1 MKKTC
6 TVSGKEFEITP
17 EEIKRRK
24 ELDVPLPT
32 LCPTERMRQRLIF
45 RNEHSLFR
53 RKCDGTDKTVISLY
67 PPEFK
72 TPVYDNEYWWSDNWD
87 AKRFGQDFDFS
98 KPFFEQFEKLWR
110 NVPKMARLQQ
120 GTIENSTFTNA
131 VSNLKNCYLVFSTN
145 SAEDCLYCLN
155 ADYNRDCVDC
165 FFVFKSEL
173 LYECTD
179 SSECYSCTHG
189 QRIRTC
195 TETHWSSDCV
205 GCQNCFACVGLRKKE
220 FHILNKPCT
229 REEWKSLIEDPKKQ
243 QEILKNLRKIYLDT
257 PRKHAEM
264 LHCEDCT
271 GDLLLHSQRA
281 HSCWDGFDLEDC
293 LYCDGLR
300 NAKNCL
306 DVSYY
311 GCSRENVG
319 LFNCEAVGHGASDIM
334 CSKLIW
340 GGSNS
345 VAYSYEC
352 FASHDLFGCCGLRHA
367 EYCIFNKQYTKE
379 EYFKLREK
387 IVSHMKKSDEWG
399 EFFPSEM
406 SPFCYNDTM
415 ANDFLPLTK
424 EAVVKKGWLWREKEK
439 SALYNGPVVKI
450 PLTIQETNDNI
461 CDKILTCEATG
472 TNYRVQ
478 KAELKFYR
486 KMNIPIPTICPNERY
501 RLRIATR
508 NPRNLWTRKC
518 DHCNKEIQTT
528 FAPDRPETVYCET
541 CYLNE
546 IN

>member
-6 TVSGKEFEITP
+6 TVSGKSFEITP
-17 EEIKRRK
+17 EEIAQRK

-32 LCPTERMRQRLIF
+32 LCPTERMRQRLMF

-53 RKCDGTDKTVISLY
+53 RKCNGTNKTIISLY
-67 PPEFK
+67 PPGFK
-72 TPVYDNEYWWSDNWD
+72 PPVYDNEYWWSDNWN
-87 AKRFGQDFDFS
+87 AKSFSQNFDFDR
-98 KPFFEQFEKLWR
+98 PFFEQFQELWDQI
-110 NVPKMARLQQ
+110 PKMARIQQ
-120 GTIENSTFTNA
+120 GLLENSTFANA

-145 SAEDCLYCLN
+145 SAEDCLYCLSS
-155 ADYNRDCVDC
+155 DYTRDCVDC
-165 FFVFKSEL
+165 FFVLKSEL

-179 SSECYSCTHG
+179 CSGCYSCTHS

-229 REEWKSLIEDPKKQ
+229 REKWNALMKDTEKQ
-243 QEILKNLRKIYLDT
+243 QEVLKNLRKIYLDT

-264 LHCEDCT
+264 LHCENCT

-293 LYCDGLR
+293 INCDGLR

-311 GCSRENVG
+311 GCSGENVG
-319 LFNCEAVGHGASDIM
+319 LFNCEAVGHGVSDVT

-340 GGSNS
+340 GGSSS
-345 VAYSYEC
+345 VSYSYEC
-352 FASHDLFGCCGLRHA
+352 FASHDLFGCCGLQHA

-379 EYFKLREK
+379 EYFVLREK
-387 IVSHMKKSDEWG
+387 IINHMKKTDEWG
-399 EFFPSEM
+399 EFFPPSM

-424 EAVVKKGWLWREKEK
+424 EAVLKKGWQWREKEK
-439 SALYNGPVVKI
+439 SALYNGPIVKI
-450 PLTIQETNDNI
+450 PPTIKETHSDI
-461 CDKILTCEATG
+461 CDKILTCEITG
-472 TNYRVQ
+472 TNYRIQ

-486 KMNIPIPTICPNERY
+486 KMNIPVPKICPDERY
-501 RLRIATR
+501 RQRITTR
-508 NPRNLWTRKC
+508 NPRTLWTQKC
-518 DHCNKEIQTT
+518 DHCKKEIQTT
-528 FAPDRPETVYCET
+528 FSPDRPETIYCET
-541 CYLNE
+541 CYLKE